1 VSRGRYVLGHDVG
14 TSGDKV
20 VLCDLEGRT
29 LATAHEPYPLRQARA
44 GWAEQDG
51 EELVAAVGRASQRVI
66 TEHGASAD
74 DVVAVGLSG
83 QMFSAIAVDR
93 TGHSVS
99 PLISWLDTRSTP
111 QAAEIAGGE
120 PDAQYS
126 RYGSVFTAK
135 DIVPK
140 ILWLR
145 DEAPDVWRKAACF
158 LDCKDFVGAR
168 LTGEIAT
175 DHAGASAY
183 LIYDVTRRT
192 WDRSAITELGIALE
206 RLPQVLDATEV
217 LGALTMEAAAATGL
231 RPGTPVVVG
240 AGDVPAGQLG
250 AGSALH
256 GETHVSLGTASY
268 FGISL
273 DRVLTDPGRRLG
285 LLCHADP
292 RRWLLWAEMETGGGA
307 LAWWRRTLGLANPED
322 ADRLADEVDPSQT
335 DLLFAPWLTGERV
348 PYWDH
353 DARGAFIGLSLSH
366 GAGHMTRAVME
377 GIAFQMRLVLE
388 YAEAFGVHA
397 DGIRVVGGAGMGRV
411 LPAILADVLGRSLA
425 VVADPQSAGARGA
438 AFCAL
443 AACQGAS
450 LDALARS
457 VEEAR
462 LIKPERGP
470 EPYEARYRQFCQ
482 LHEALAQMPR

>member
-1 VSRGRYVLGHDVG
+1 
-14 TSGDKV
+14 
-20 VLCDLEGRT
+20 
-29 LATAHEPYPLRQARA
+29 
-44 GWAEQDG
+44 
-51 EELVAAVGRASQRVI
+51 
-66 TEHGASAD
+66 
-74 DVVAVGLSG
+74 
-83 QMFSAIAVDR
+83 
-93 TGHSVS
+93 
-99 PLISWLDTRSTP
+99 
-111 QAAEIAGGE
+111 
-120 PDAQYS
+120 
-126 RYGSVFTAK
+126 
-135 DIVPK
+135 
-140 ILWLR
+140 
-145 DEAPDVWRKAACF
+145 
-158 LDCKDFVGAR
+158 
-168 LTGEIAT
+168 
-175 DHAGASAY
+175 
-183 LIYDVTRRT
+183 
-192 WDRSAITELGIALE
+192 
-206 RLPQVLDATEV
+206 
-217 LGALTMEAAAATGL
+217 
-231 RPGTPVVVG
+231 
-240 AGDVPAGQLG
+240 
-250 AGSALH
+250 
-256 GETHVSLGTASY
+256 
-268 FGISL
+268 
-273 DRVLTDPGRRLG
+273 
-285 LLCHADP
+285 
-292 RRWLLWAEMETGGGA
+292 METGGGA